1 MSNQCSEFFSR
12 PAGAREKLFQTY
24 SLEDQLTI
32 YRCGMNRVPPDTY
45 LASYI
50 ADRGNEVIPILLE
63 RLKTEPDE
71 FSQYAIVDIFEMLAV
86 KGHMQNRTDVA
97 EEIRRVVNQ
106 MKIDLYRKMAAQ
118 SLERIDKDIK

>member
-1 MSNQCSEFFSR
+1 MSKQCSEFFSR

-24 SLEDQLTI
+24 PLEAQLTI

-50 ADRGNEVIPILLE
+50 ADRGKEVIPILLE
-63 RLKTEPDE
+63 RLKAEPDE
-71 FSQYAIVDIFEMLAV
+71 FSQHAIINIFEMLAV

-97 EEIRRVVNQ
+97 EEIRRVVNR
-106 MKIDLYRKMAAQ
+106 MKIDLYRKMAAR
-118 SLERIDKDIK
+118 SLEKIENDIK